1 MRKMKQN
8 RNHFLIFVQPFH
20 YTCSYEK
27 MMMTMT
33 KDPNVSLEGVVVH
46 HMVRAMLLF
55 ATRVCHTVFL
65 DSILFCWHC

>member
-1 MRKMKQN
+1 
-8 RNHFLIFVQPFH
+8 
-20 YTCSYEK
+20 

-55 ATRVCHTVFL
+55 ATLYSYTPYFFVGTVDTIAAKSL
-65 DSILFCWHC
+65 LLYKCSGQ